1 MKRSSLVLA
10 VVAATILFPLA
21 SRADESDTRV
31 ARASYISGDVSYQ
44 RGDVEGWNGLRV
56 NTPLVTGD
64 SLFAPEGGRA
74 EVDLGS
80 GIVMRLD
87 GGTQVDLVNN
97 TRDVAQLGVNSGF
110 LDLSARS
117 FPRSFTLEID
127 TPNAAATILEP
138 GRYRVEV
145 TDRMATYSVV
155 QGSMSL
161 AVDGQQLDVRE
172 GESLQLEDTDP
183 PTYGYGRI
191 GARTPFQ
198 TWGDSRDA
206 RVERSS
212 SARYVNSEVVGY
224 EDLDDQGSWRESR
237 GYGQVWVPSGMPAG
251 WAPYQSGRW
260 IWQDPYGW
268 TWVSN
273 ESWGWAPYH
282 YGRWVRMDNSWGWVP
297 PPPRGYRGPSAV
309 MNIEPV
315 YAPAL
320 VAFVGGGSWGVSLSI
335 GGSAIG
341 WVPLA
346 PAERYYYPWQQAP
359 RVTTSNYTNITVNNA
374 VTIVNYNTFATAP
387 VRPIR
392 VAQTQ
397 IERAPVI
404 GFTAVGVVPSRGS
417 LVVSPERNPGSPPVP
432 RVTVERPMVAR
443 LVPPPRP
450 QPFTQKVVEIEKTGK
465 PVARPV
471 VVEAAVGKPFVV
483 GTQAPAGVK
492 AVSALAPVGRKEL
505 SARPGAEARAPKK
518 IERDIA
524 PPTPAGD
531 RGRPERERAT
541 AEAAIKA
548 APVTEAAVLPPA
560 KPVATPAPPARP
572 VQPDP
577 RPAGQPEATTSPA
590 PGNGHGKPP
599 QKDKNS
605 PAPQETPSAP
615 VTEAVAPAPVTPAV
629 TPAPP
634 ARPVQPDP
642 RPAGQPEAATSPAPG
657 NAHGNPPQ
665 KDKNTPPAHETP
677 STPAAKA
684 VAPAPV
690 TPAATPA
697 PVAPP
702 QPAPN
707 KKKAKKGK
715 NAPVPSP
722 APTPPEP
729 APAPPTEDGS

>member
-1 MKRSSLVLA
+1 MKRSFLILSVLA
-10 VVAATILFPLA
+10 GTAFFPLA
-21 SRADESDTRV
+21 SRADEPDTRV

-74 EVDLGS
+74 EIDLGS

-97 TRDVAQLGVNSGF
+97 TRDVAQLGVNGGV

-127 TPNAAATILEP
+127 TPSAAATILEP

-145 TDRMATYSVV
+145 TDRVATYAVV

-161 AVDGQQLDVRE
+161 AVDGQQFDVRE
-172 GESLQLEDTDP
+172 GESLRLEDTDP
-183 PTYGYGRI
+183 PTYAYGRI
-191 GARTPFQ
+191 GPRTQFQ
-198 TWGDSRDA
+198 AWGDTRDA
-206 RVERSS
+206 RVQRSS

-224 EDLDDQGSWRESR
+224 EDLDDHGSWRESR
-237 GYGQVWVPSGMPAG
+237 GYGQIWVPSGMPAG

-282 YGRWVRMDNSWGWVP
+282 YGRWVQTDNSWGWVP

-320 VAFVGGGSWGVSLSI
+320 VAFVGGGNWGVSLSI

-346 PAERYYYPWQQAP
+346 PAERYYYPWQPAP
-359 RVTTSNYTNITVNNA
+359 RATTSSYTNIMVSNA
-374 VTIVNYNTFATAP
+374 VTIVTTNTFATAP

-392 VAQTQ
+392 VGQTQ

-404 GFTAVGVVPSRGS
+404 GFTAVGVVPSRAS
-417 LVVSPERNPGSPPVP
+417 LVVSPERSQGSPPVP
-432 RVTVERPMVAR
+432 RVTTERPMVAR

-450 QPFTQKVVEIEKTGK
+450 QPFTQKVAEIEKTGK

-471 VVEAAVGKPFVV
+471 AVEAAVGKPFVA

-505 SARPGAEARAPKK
+505 AARPGAEVRAPKK

-541 AEAAIKA
+541 ADAAAAAAVKP
-548 APVTEAAVLPPA
+548 APVTEAAVLPPM
-560 KPVATPAPPARP
+560 KPELAPAPAPRP

-577 RPAGQPEATTSPA
+577 RPAGQPESATSPA

-599 QKDKNS
+599 QQDKNT
-605 PAPQETPSAP
+605 PPPHENPSAP
-615 VTEAVAPAPVTPAV
+615 ATKAAAPAPVTP
-629 TPAPP
+629 
-634 ARPVQPDP
+634 
-642 RPAGQPEAATSPAPG
+642 S
-657 NAHGNPPQ
+657 
-665 KDKNTPPAHETP
+665 
-677 STPAAKA
+677 
-684 VAPAPV
+684 
-690 TPAATPA
+690 ATPA
-697 PVAPP
+697 PSQPP

-707 KKKAKKGK
+707 KKKTKKDK
-715 NAPVPSP
+715 NAPVPTPAPAPPEP
-722 APTPPEP
+722 APTPP
-729 APAPPTEDGS
+729 TEGS